1 MGDTGRYTCE
11 ALNLV
16 GRSQKHYNLN
26 VWGEG
31 LPGWAGLGSLPLSL
45 SELALKPRAEGGAA
59 LHGSQD
65 TAFPRRTL
73 PRGSL
78 FHPSPQLPA
87 LLTSAPFFSV
97 PPVFPSREPRILT
110 VTEGHPARLSC
121 DCRGVPFPKISW
133 KKDGRLAEPQAHCPT
148 RRGCPLPLL
157 QTLAEMEMGAGAG
170 YRSPRRPSSPFSASE
185 S

>member
-16 GRSQKHYNLN
+16 GHSQKHFNLN

-31 LPGWAGLGSLPLSL
+31 LPGWAGLGSLPLRL
-45 SELALKPRAEGGAA
+45 SGLALKPGAEGGAA

-78 FHPSPQLPA
+78 SYPSPQLPA

-97 PPVFPSREPRILT
+97 PPVFPSWEPRILT

-133 KKDGRLAEPQAHCPT
+133 KKDGRLAEP
-148 RRGCPLPLL
+148 
-157 QTLAEMEMGAGAG
+157 
-170 YRSPRRPSSPFSASE
+170 PSSLPHPSRLPPALASDPG
-185 S
+185 